1 MSMVVIAV
9 PFMQNITYAEYRYW
23 PGGTAYFRGD
33 VTQRMVQ
40 RDRMWDRI
48 DDEIHIKAGGNHAK
62 WLVLRLAM
70 YEYCRDQAQHI
81 LDTQGMQ
88 MKKTSAY
95 DDYIYVSTMLYES
108 LQPTI
113 TKVRAVLDDPNV
125 TFATIQA
132 HLESDDSQVHYFYST
147 LSARYDDALL
157 LQHMPAL
164 QAGLHSFFLANNR
177 YPESLD
183 ELVETRFVKKSDI
196 TGLEKSVYVAHN
208 IPPVMQVITNAVM
221 PYTPQES
228 WYVLLAPMLH
238 LPHALV
244 WSRDRKSM
252 EITSRTFDMKSR
264 QELQKNP
271 PSVVGEWGIYWHMIA
286 SWMER

>member
-1 MSMVVIAV
+1 
-9 PFMQNITYAEYRYW
+9 
-23 PGGTAYFRGD
+23 
-33 VTQRMVQ
+33 
-40 RDRMWDRI
+40 
-48 DDEIHIKAGGNHAK
+48 
-62 WLVLRLAM
+62 M
-70 YEYCRDQAQHI
+70 YEYCRAQAQHI

-132 HLESDDSQVHYFYST
+132 HLESDDAQIQYFYSS
-147 LSARYDDALL
+147 LAARYDDALL

-164 QAGLHSFFLANNR
+164 QVGLHNFFLANNR

-183 ELVETRFVKKSDI
+183 ELVETRFAKARDIANLDKSI
-196 TGLEKSVYVAHN
+196 YVAHN
-208 IPPVMQVITNAVM
+208 IPPIMQITVNAIM

-228 WYVLLAPMLH
+228 WYVLLAPMQH
-238 LPHALV
+238 LPHAMV

-252 EITSRTFDMKSR
+252 EIMARTFDMKSR
-264 QELQKNP
+264 Q
-271 PSVVGEWGIYWHMIA
+271 
-286 SWMER
+286 